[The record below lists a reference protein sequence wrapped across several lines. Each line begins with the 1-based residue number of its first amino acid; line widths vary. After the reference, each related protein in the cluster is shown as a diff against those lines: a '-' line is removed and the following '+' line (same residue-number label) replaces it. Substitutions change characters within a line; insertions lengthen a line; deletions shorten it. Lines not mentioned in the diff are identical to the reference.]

1 MKGLMKTLKTSL
13 TGMYKWLGILAI
25 VILALLLG
33 NYATKYT
40 SFDSM
45 SNPDDGAPADD
56 AADADEEKADVPSV
70 DADKKTA
77 DAAPSDLLPSASNEW
92 DVLNSV
98 GTSTGTNP
106 DLLDAGHHQGI
117 DTVSQSLRNANL
129 QVRSDPAIPV
139 VETGPWN
146 QTTIEVANVQVPFNI
161 GS

>member
-1 MKGLMKTLKTSL
+1 MKGLMKMLKSSL
-13 TGMYKWLGILAI
+13 TGMYKWIGILAI
-25 VILALLLG
+25 VILAVLLG

-40 SFDSM
+40 SYDSM
-45 SNPDDGAPADD
+45 SNPDDETPAEDE
-56 AADADEEKADVPSV
+56 AANDEQAVVPSV
-70 DADKKTA
+70 DAEKG
-77 DAAPSDLLPSASNEW
+77 AASASPSDLLPSAANEW

>member
-1 MKGLMKTLKTSL
+1 MLKSSL
-13 TGMYKWLGILAI
+13 TGMYKWIGILAI
-25 VILALLLG
+25 VILAVLLG

-40 SFDSM
+40 SYDSM
-45 SNPDDGAPADD
+45 SNPDDGSPAEDE
-56 AADADEEKADVPSV
+56 DADEQAVVPSV
-70 DADKKTA
+70 DAEKGA
-77 DAAPSDLLPSASNEW
+77 VSASPSDLLPSAANEW